1 MTKAGLIR
9 VLLADDHAMI
19 RQSFR
24 SALRAYPNIEVVG
37 EAGDGDEAVLSAAR
51 LQPAVV
57 VMDINMSKMD
67 GITATRLIKAQ
78 YPEIV
83 VIGLSADPK
92 NYLVYAMQKA
102 GASEVL
108 GKDQAVNDLYGAIQ
122 RAVASIQPILILE
135 DTPALAEPHA
145 ELEKSASPNPEG
157 VSQSEEATNS
167 EPGSEY

>member
-1 MTKAGLIR
+1 MATAQRIR
-9 VLLADDHAMI
+9 VVLADDQTMI
-19 RQSFR
+19 RQGLR
-24 SALRAYPNIEVVG
+24 SALEAYPNIEVVG
-37 EAGDGDEAVLSAAR
+37 EASDGDEAVAAASK
-51 LQPAVV
+51 LQPSIV

-67 GITATRLIKAQ
+67 GIAATRLIKAQ
-78 YPEIV
+78 CPEIV

-92 NYLVYAMQKA
+92 DYQVYAMQKA

-135 DTPALAEPHA
+135 DTPALAEPHP

-157 VSQSEEATNS
+157 VSQSEEVTKS